1 MRAKEEG
8 ENEREAKN
16 KVLRRLECPSTVIR
30 RVMAYKVNDER
41 DFLGFY
47 SFIRRGR
54 FN

>member
-41 DFLGFY
+41 DFFRFLQFRSPW
-47 SFIRRGR
+47 SF
-54 FN
+54 